1 MNQISLIPSDVAEL
15 ARRRGLPP
23 RGEPAKPSG
32 RCCSVSSSG
41 WNGKPAILRG
51 WIAQWE
57 ADVEVSPEMR
67 RMVDWVKAEL
77 AGLEEF
83 LNPSRLS
90 QLLQTRN
97 LFPKDDDL
105 FDPLGEPPPKRPLGR

>member
-41 WNGKPAILRG
+41 WNGKPAICAGGSRNG
-51 WIAQWE
+51 KQTWRSPQKCDAWWI
-57 ADVEVSPEMR
+57 
-67 RMVDWVKAEL
+67 
-77 AGLEEF
+77 G
-83 LNPSRLS
+83 
-90 QLLQTRN
+90 
-97 LFPKDDDL
+97 
-105 FDPLGEPPPKRPLGR
+105 